1 MKPVHLEGRRFG
13 RLRVLRKMKRPEL
26 RWPLCDE
33 ASSFWRCVCACGA
46 ACVVRGSSL
55 TRGTTLSCG
64 CFRQERAMALNARRW
79 GSREREALFLG
90 EPLPAK
96 AG

>member
-1 MKPVHLEGRRFG
+1 MRPVHLEGRRFG

-26 RWPLCDE
+26 GWPLCDD
-33 ASSFWRCVCACGA
+33 ASSFWQCECACGV

-64 CFRQERAMALNARRW
+64 CFRQERAMALNAQRW
-79 GSREREALFLG
+79 GSRERVALSVD
-90 EPLPAK
+90 EPPRAK